1 MEKVDDAFMSPL
13 EIQNEA
19 VDEEIEE
26 ESGAADR

>member
-1 MEKVDDAFMSPL
+1 MDDAFMSPL

>member
-1 MEKVDDAFMSPL
+1 MDDAFMSPL

-26 ESGAADR
+26 ESGAAGR